1 MNLFKQR
8 RVLVIIYSE
17 VNMNKFI
24 NYIKSEYKVIIFA
37 IYSIIVFS
45 AIFLFANL
53 EKEYLVLGIEGILF
67 GVFLYLFIQW
77 FNYYKKEGYREI
89 AEQLKLENKQLQSQ
103 ALNDRRNLE
112 EYFLL
117 WVHQIK
123 TPITVANLI
132 LQKDSSLYNKKLKAQ
147 MFYIEEYTNMAINYL
162 KLIDRQAD
170 MDITFINLDKIIKNL
185 LKKYSMM
192 FIEKGI
198 SLEYEPIYVEVISD
212 AKWLSVLIEQI
223 LSNAIKY
230 TESGTIKISYE
241 ERTNTMSIQDT
252 GIGIRSEDL
261 GKIFD
266 RGYSGFNGRI
276 NEKSSG
282 LGLYLVKSIA
292 DLINVKVK
300 VESTI
305 NVGSKFIVQFPFN
318 LSEL

>member
-53 EKEYLVLGIEGILF
+53 EKEYLVLGIEGISF

-123 TPITVANLI
+123 TPITVVNLI

>member
-1 MNLFKQR
+1 MNLLKQR

-17 VNMNKFI
+17 VHMNRFI

-198 SLEYEPIYVEVISD
+198 SLKYEPINVEVISD
-212 AKWLSVLIEQI
+212 AKWLAVLIEQI

-241 ERTNTMSIQDT
+241 EKANTMSIQDT

-261 GKIFD
+261 EKIFD

-282 LGLYLVKSIA
+282 LGLYLAKSIA
-292 DLINVKVK
+292 ELINVKVK
-300 VESTI
+300 VESKI
-305 NVGSKFIVQFPFN
+305 NVGSKFIVQFPSN

>member
-1 MNLFKQR
+1 
-8 RVLVIIYSE
+8 
-17 VNMNKFI
+17 MNKFI
-24 NYIKSEYKVIIFA
+24 NYIKSEYKVIIST

-162 KLIDRQAD
+162 KLIDRHAD
-170 MDITFINLDKIIKNL
+170 MDVTFINLDKIIKNL

-198 SLEYEPIYVEVISD
+198 SLKYEPINVEVISD
-212 AKWLSVLIEQI
+212 AKWLAVLIEQI

-241 ERTNTMSIQDT
+241 EKTNTMSIQDT

-282 LGLYLVKSIA
+282 LGLYLAKSIA
-292 DLINVKVK
+292 ELINVKVK
-300 VESTI
+300 VESKI
-305 NVGSKFIVQFPFN
+305 NVGSKFIVQFPSN

>member
-53 EKEYLVLGIEGILF
+53 EKEYLVLGIEGISF

>member
-1 MNLFKQR
+1 
-8 RVLVIIYSE
+8 
-17 VNMNKFI
+17 MNKFI

-53 EKEYLVLGIEGILF
+53 EKEYLVLGIEGISF
-67 GVFLYLFIQW
+67 GVLLYLFIQW

-198 SLEYEPIYVEVISD
+198 SLKYEPIYVEVISD

-292 DLINVKVK
+292 EMINVKVK

>member
-1 MNLFKQR
+1 MNLLKQR

-24 NYIKSEYKVIIFA
+24 NYIKSEYKVIISA

-89 AEQLKLENKQLQSQ
+89 AEQLKSENKQLQSQ

-198 SLEYEPIYVEVISD
+198 SLKYEPINVEVISD
-212 AKWLSVLIEQI
+212 AKWLAVLIEQI

-261 GKIFD
+261 EKIFD

-282 LGLYLVKSIA
+282 LGLYLAKSIA
-292 DLINVKVK
+292 ELINVKVK
-300 VESTI
+300 VESKI
-305 NVGSKFIVQFPFN
+305 NVGSKFIVQFPSN

>member
-53 EKEYLVLGIEGILF
+53 EKEYLVLGIEGISF

-198 SLEYEPIYVEVISD
+198 SLEYESIYVEVISD

>member
-1 MNLFKQR
+1 
-8 RVLVIIYSE
+8 
-17 VNMNKFI
+17 MNKFI
-24 NYIKSEYKVIIFA
+24 NYIKSEYKVIISA

-53 EKEYLVLGIEGILF
+53 EKEYLVLGIKGISF

-198 SLEYEPIYVEVISD
+198 SLKYEPINVEVISD
-212 AKWLSVLIEQI
+212 AKWLAVLIEQI

-241 ERTNTMSIQDT
+241 EKTNTMSIQDT

-261 GKIFD
+261 EKIFD

-282 LGLYLVKSIA
+282 LGLYLAKSIA
-292 DLINVKVK
+292 ELINVKEK

>member
-1 MNLFKQR
+1 M
-8 RVLVIIYSE
+8 
-17 VNMNKFI
+17 
-24 NYIKSEYKVIIFA
+24 
-37 IYSIIVFS
+37 
-45 AIFLFANL
+45 
-53 EKEYLVLGIEGILF
+53 LGIEGISF

>member
-1 MNLFKQR
+1 
-8 RVLVIIYSE
+8 
-17 VNMNKFI
+17 MNKFI

-53 EKEYLVLGIEGILF
+53 EKEYLVLGIEGISF

-170 MDITFINLDKIIKNL
+170 MDITFINLDKIIKSL

>member
-1 MNLFKQR
+1 
-8 RVLVIIYSE
+8 
-17 VNMNKFI
+17 MNKFI
-24 NYIKSEYKVIIFA
+24 NYIKSEYKVIIST

-103 ALNDRRNLE
+103 ALNDRSNLE

-198 SLEYEPIYVEVISD
+198 SLKYEPINVEVISD
-212 AKWLSVLIEQI
+212 AKWLAVLIEQI

-241 ERTNTMSIQDT
+241 EKTNSMSIQDT

-282 LGLYLVKSIA
+282 LGLYLAKSIA
-292 DLINVKVK
+292 ELINVKVK
-300 VESTI
+300 VESKI